1 MAEATTGNNLAGL
14 NQGTGIVSRI
24 SSSISNIRKMTSDPA
39 VQKSVPLIFGVIVA
53 FIGLIVFF
61 TMQKSD
67 MTTLF
72 ASLPES
78 EKANVIQTL
87 KQNGVDVSLNPST
100 GEVIVPVKDYHE
112 SRMLLAGEGL
122 PSSVPDGYDTL
133 GDMPMGTSRSVEAIK
148 IKQSLEAELARSVNH
163 ISGIS
168 SARVHLAIP
177 EKTVFAREIALPSA
191 SVFVKLSNGRSL
203 GRQQVQSI
211 VHLVASSV
219 PNLPSENITVV
230 DQFGE
235 LLSKPSK
242 DVAISAS
249 NEQMS
254 QTMRLGEIYRS
265 RIISLLTPIVG
276 AGNLKAEINV
286 DMNFTKREIT
296 EESVDPKGNALR
308 SEQTSLDESANPEAR
323 GIPGA
328 LSNAPPLAP
337 DLKTKVPEGKDAG
350 GSLKQRSQTSVKNY
364 EVSRKVETTTAQ
376 YGEIKKIK
384 AAVIIREKKIVTP
397 EGLVTFEKFSDEKLL
412 EIKSL
417 VQEALGFDEV
427 RGDSV
432 TVTSSPFVDILEA
445 DVVPWYENESIKELA
460 QQLAT
465 VLILAIVIFGALHP
479 LLKRVLVPAGY
490 TSGPG
495 AMAADDIDDA
505 DEKIEVQEGES
516 LEDIKAKLKPK
527 KSAIS
532 AEMLDTANTYDDKV
546 AVIRMIVGDEAGR
559 VSSVFKGMME
569 QDS

>member
-1 MAEATTGNNLAGL
+1 MAEATTGNNLSGL
-14 NQGTGIVSRI
+14 SQNTGIVSRI
-24 SSSISNIRKMTSDPA
+24 SSSISNVRKITSDPA
-39 VQKSVPLIFGVIVA
+39 VQKSIPLIFGVIVA

-78 EKANVIQTL
+78 EKAAVIQTL
-87 KQNGVDVSLNPST
+87 KQNGVDVSLNPTT
-100 GEVIVPVKDYHE
+100 GEVIVPVAEYHE

-122 PSSVPDGYDTL
+122 PSSVPNGYDTL
-133 GDMPMGTSRSVEAIK
+133 GDMPMGTSRSVEAVK
-148 IKQSLEAELARSVNH
+148 IKQSLEAELSRSINH
-163 ISGIS
+163 ISGVN

-191 SVFVKLSNGRSL
+191 SIFVKLSNGRSL

-219 PNLPSENITVV
+219 PNLPSENVTVV

-235 LLSKPSK
+235 LLSKPSS
-242 DVAISAS
+242 DGSATAS

-276 AGNLKAEINV
+276 AGNLKAEVNV
-286 DMNFTKREIT
+286 DMNFTKSEIT

-337 DLKTKVPEGKDAG
+337 DLKTEAPENKGVGAN
-350 GSLKQRSQTSVKNY
+350 LKQRSQTSVKNY

-376 YGEIKKIK
+376 YGQITKIK
-384 AAVIIREKKIVTP
+384 AAVIIREMKSVSP
-397 EGLVTFEKFSDEKLL
+397 EGTVTFEKFSDEKLV

-417 VQEALGFDEV
+417 VQEALGFDET

-432 TVTSSPFVDILEA
+432 TVTSSPFVDALEA
-445 DVVPWYENESIKELA
+445 EIVPWYENESIKELA

-490 TSGPG
+490 TSGVG
-495 AMAADDIDDA
+495 AVALDEEDDV

-527 KSAIS
+527 KSSIS

-559 VSSVFKGMME
+559 VSSVFKGMIE
-569 QDS
+569 KDS

>member
-1 MAEATTGNNLAGL
+1 MAEATAENNLVGI
-14 NQGTGIVSRI
+14 NQGTGVISRI
-24 SSSISNIRKMTSDPA
+24 SSAVSNVRKITSDPA

-53 FIGLIVFF
+53 FIGIIVFF
-61 TMQKSD
+61 TMQKSE

-78 EKANVIQTL
+78 EKSAVVQAL

-100 GEVIVPVKDYHE
+100 GEVIVPLNDYHQ
-112 SRMLLAGEGL
+112 SRMLLAAEGL
-122 PSSVPDGYDTL
+122 PASVPDGYQSL

-148 IKQSLEAELARSVNH
+148 IKQSLEAELSRSITF

-177 EKTVFAREIALPSA
+177 EKTVFARELALPSA
-191 SVFVKLSNGRSL
+191 SVFIKLANGRSL

-219 PNLPSENITVV
+219 PSLPSENITVI

-235 LLSKPSK
+235 LLSKPSS
-242 DVAISAS
+242 DAGSTAS
-249 NEQMS
+249 DEQMS

-265 RIISLLTPIVG
+265 RVVSLLTPMVG

-286 DMNFTKREIT
+286 DMSFTKSEIT
-296 EESVDPKGNALR
+296 EESVDPTGNALR

-337 DLKTKVPEGKDAG
+337 DLKTETPAAQGEANN
-350 GSLKQRSQTSVKNY
+350 LKQRSQTSVKNY

-376 YGEIKKIK
+376 YGQIKKIK
-384 AAVIIREKKIVTP
+384 AAVIIREKKIIAPDGTISFDK
-397 EGLVTFEKFSDEKLL
+397 LSDEKIL

-417 VQEALGFDEV
+417 VQEALGFDKV

-432 TVTSSPFVDILEA
+432 TVTSSPFVDIMEVA
-445 DVVPWYENESIKELA
+445 AAPWYESDAVRDLA

-479 LLKRVLVPAGY
+479 LLKRVLVPSGY
-490 TSGPG
+490 STGMG
-495 AMAADDIDDA
+495 AMSGDDDEMDN
-505 DEKIEVQEGES
+505 EKIEVSEGES

-527 KSAIS
+527 KSSIS

-559 VSSVFKGMME
+559 VSSVFKRMM
-569 QDS
+569 QNDN